1 MRNNNRN
8 IHKIY
13 SYLYLYIFIRSTDLS
28 ASVVDLRNKLVMQE
42 YVIARSDRT
51 CNLAG
56 PSPARLPSSR
66 IYIIMGTVRLQYKG
80 AS

>member
-8 IHKIY
+8 IYLKSKIY
-13 SYLYLYIFIRSTDLS
+13 SYLYLNIFIRSTDLS

-51 CNLAG
+51 C
-56 PSPARLPSSR
+56 S
-66 IYIIMGTVRLQYKG
+66 
-80 AS
+80 